1 MSAFP
6 SASIE
11 VNFNVEVNAEGS
23 IEILSEAAPTVSN
36 VVVADVKLPVDALYD
51 GVASKGLI
59 EFWEDADVEDI
70 VCQLAKTAATKTD
83 GYEVTAKKLVLGLQN
98 VLKGKLDAKNSA
110 SVNAPP
116 FSDVKYTLPA
126 DTKMVGFGRLA
137 LMAYSHYLLGHVQA
151 TAAITN
157 DVDFIRAMESTDS
170 NGNYKH
176 TVGDYVATA
185 APYATTGSTADAN
198 LAARLVQAIVSE
210 NSSTS
215 LVSNASAKSVA
226 NIVKQVLGQDAN
238 RAVGEDN
245 SKYSPEKHGLLK
257 FFEGDVIYV
266 NIKLDTPTVT
276 FGGGLRRDQRVAE
289 STIEGRYTTQN
300 SYTIKITLGNGLVG
314 L

>member
-6 SASIE
+6 STSIE

-51 GVASKGLI
+51 GAASKGLI

-70 VCQLAKTAATKTD
+70 VCQLAKTAETNTD

-98 VLKGKLDAKNSA
+98 VLKGTLDAKNSA

-116 FSDVKYTLPA
+116 FADYANAS

-137 LMAYSHYLLGHVQA
+137 LMAYSHYILGHVQA

-157 DVDFIRAMESTDS
+157 DVEFIRAMESTDS

-185 APYATTGSTADAN
+185 APYATAGTTADAN

-210 NSSTS
+210 NSGTS
-215 LVSNASAKSVA
+215 LVSNGGLSSVA

-257 FFEGDVIYV
+257 FFAGDVIYV
-266 NIKLDTPTVT
+266 NIKLATPTVA
-276 FGGGLRRDQRVAE
+276 FGGGLRRDQRVDAT
-289 STIEGRYTTQN
+289 TIEGRYATQN